1 MHTDAHTHTLTQ
13 THLTLGDHNGDGGGL
28 PSMEKDPLAWWG
40 TNADTFKFLSRVAR
54 KYLSIPAASAAAER
68 MFSYT
73 GMRVGKVNAQLGDDS
88 LLDMMLIRSLTA
100 FVDRWGPQ
108 YLPEGD

>member
-1 MHTDAHTHTLTQ
+1 
-13 THLTLGDHNGDGGGL
+13 
-28 PSMEKDPLAWWG
+28 
-40 TNADTFKFLSRVAR
+40 
-54 KYLSIPAASAAAER
+54 